1 MSVNAWVSHA
11 GIFPAT
17 IKFNE
22 ALTISWTNGTGSQ
35 VPLGSFFLMPLTV
48 KKKRAYIN
56 QTVHV
61 AIDDEAA
68 FSEFT
73 SALITQP
80 NFTWT
85 LATKKVD
92 VRALTFLSAHNIN
105 FQKDVHLSGMN
116 NFQDNITLVDLQL
129 PRDASEGGGIEFV
142 AMTGIHNPSPLSIDL
157 GAVSFD
163 LSYDGLYLGTG
174 NGVSVKIGTGTNNI
188 TLQGT
193 LVPQNGS
200 DNLAKVSQLFTG
212 FLNSDRPTVVAK
224 GRATFQD
231 GGSEVSWLSA
241 GVASLELQV
250 PFSVPE
256 PINPIRRISIGD
268 MALAFSEQNAWAPIV
283 SSRSLQADLE
293 LPFGFNISI
302 GELAN
307 AFNITSGG
315 SVVGGLSTVCVV
327 CIS

>member
-1 MSVNAWVSHA
+1 
-11 GIFPAT
+11 
-17 IKFNE
+17 
-22 ALTISWTNGTGSQ
+22 
-35 VPLGSFFLMPLTV
+35 MPLTV

-61 AIDDEAA
+61 SIDDETA

-73 SALITQP
+73 SALISQP

-85 LATKKVD
+85 LATEKVD

-116 NFQDNITLVDLQL
+116 SFQGNITLVDLQL
-129 PRDASEGGGIEFV
+129 PRDAPEGGGIEFIAV
-142 AMTGIHNPSPLSIDL
+142 TELRNPSPLTMDL
-157 GAVSFD
+157 GTVSFD
-163 LSYDGLYLGTG
+163 LSYNGLYLGTG
-174 NGVSVKIGTGTNNI
+174 NGADTKIGVGANNV

-200 DNLAKVSQLFTG
+200 DSLAKVSQLFTG
-212 FLNSDRPTVVAK
+212 FLNSDRPMVVAK
-224 GRATFQD
+224 GRSAFQD

-256 PINPIRRISIGD
+256 PINPIKRISIGD

-315 SVVGGLSTVCVV
+315 SVVGGLSAVCAAW
-327 CIS
+327 IL